1 MTRRTA
7 YGLLAFSLLGLLAS
21 LGSAWIHYRLLR
33 DPGYAS
39 FCDVNT
45 TWSCTSVYESRYG
58 AVRGVPVAVGG
69 VIFFAAATL
78 LALGGLKAPP
88 PAPPLP
94 APRGGKGARQPPR
107 PAVAST
113 SQVAAPLFALSIV
126 GLAVVLYLA
135 YTSFFVLKT
144 ACILCLTTYVAVVGL
159 FILSA
164 TATDITTMR
173 ALPGRALR
181 DLRLLVSRPV
191 PLVTAMLFI
200 AGAASAVA
208 FFPRQAEPAG
218 TAGTAAAAQQPQV
231 NSSEFERWY
240 TQQPR
245 LPIPVADDGAKVVVI
260 KFNDYLCP
268 PCRQTYMEYKPILA
282 KWQASHP
289 GAVKFVTKDFPLDPE
304 CNVNTPGGQH
314 LAACEAAAAVRM
326 ARDRGRG
333 EALEEWLFDNQPSM
347 TPAMVREGAKNV
359 GKVPDFEERF
369 PRVLELVK
377 GDIALG
383 AQLGVHATPTFF
395 INGVRIPG
403 LRAEF
408 FDAAIRYE
416 LKQAGVLK

>member
-7 YGLLAFSLLGLLAS
+7 YGLLAFSLLGLFAS
-21 LGSAWIHYRLLR
+21 LGSAWVHYRLLR

-45 TWSCTSVYESRYG
+45 TWSCTAVYESRYG

-78 LALGGLKAPP
+78 LVLAGLRTRPFSTTT
-88 PAPPLP
+88 
-94 APRGGKGARQPPR
+94 RSGKGGRAVK
-107 PAVAST
+107 PASSSGGEVT
-113 SQVAAPLFALSIV
+113 APLFALSII
-126 GLAVVLYLA
+126 GFAVVLYLA
-135 YTSFFVLKT
+135 YTSFFVLHT
-144 ACILCLTTYVAVVGL
+144 LCVLCLTTYVAVVGL

-173 ALPGRALR
+173 SLPGRALR

-191 PLVTAMLFI
+191 PLVTAMLFV

-208 FFPRQAEPAG
+208 FFPRQPEPAG
-218 TAGTAAAAQQPQV
+218 TSGTAAAAQTTV
-231 NSSEFERWY
+231 NSTEFERWY

-268 PCRQTYMEYKPILA
+268 PCRQTYMEYKPVVA
-282 KWQASHP
+282 KWQASNP
-289 GAVKFVTKDFPLDPE
+289 GAVKFITKDYPLDPE
-304 CNVNTPGGQH
+304 CNANTPGGQH

-326 ARDRGRG
+326 ARDRGR
-333 EALEEWLFDNQPSM
+333 ADAMEEWLFDNQPSM
-347 TPAMVREGAKNV
+347 TPAMVREGVKNV
-359 GKVPDFEERF
+359 GKVPDFEERY

-383 AQLGVHATPTFF
+383 SQLGVHATPTFF

>member
-7 YGLLAFSLLGLLAS
+7 YGLLAFSLLGLIAS

-69 VIFFAAATL
+69 VIFFAATTL
-78 LALGGLKAPP
+78 LALGGFKAPAPAAPKRPVKGGKPAGP
-88 PAPPLP
+88 PASS
-94 APRGGKGARQPPR
+94 G
-107 PAVAST
+107 SE
-113 SQVAAPLFALSIV
+113 VAAPLFALSII

-135 YTSFFVLKT
+135 YTSFFVLKS

-159 FILSA
+159 FFLSA
-164 TATDITTMR
+164 TATDIKTMR
-173 ALPGRALR
+173 SLPGRAFR

-191 PLVTAMLFI
+191 PLFTAMLFV

-208 FFPRQAEPAG
+208 FFPRQLEPAG
-218 TAGTAAAAQQPQV
+218 TSGTAAAAAAQPTV
-231 NSSEFERWY
+231 NSTEFERWY

-245 LPIPVADDGAKVVVI
+245 LPIPVPDDGAKVVVI

-282 KWQASHP
+282 KWQGSNP
-289 GAVKFVTKDFPLDPE
+289 GAVKFMTKDYPLDPE
-304 CNVNTPGGQH
+304 CNSNTPGGQH

-326 ARDRGRG
+326 ARDRGRAD
-333 EALEEWLFDNQPSM
+333 ALEEWLFDNQPSM
-347 TPAMVREGAKNV
+347 TPAMVREGVKNV
-359 GKVPDFEERF
+359 GKVPDFEERY